1 MAEKSHGMTFSWS
14 TDNGSTDE
22 LVGELVDITVPS
34 ISKETIETTN
44 HNSAG
49 VRTFMG
55 GLIDFGECSITVNY
69 DVDDAVGG
77 SSTSNHE
84 GLRDLAATAFE
95 TAGTGGDTKVFIIT
109 FPDGS
114 STMTFG
120 GIVTGFEL
128 STPIDDV
135 VKATYTIKVS
145 GSVNYA

>member
-14 TDNGSTDE
+14 TDGGTTDE

-44 HNSAG
+44 HDSSG
-49 VRTFMG
+49 VRDYIG
-55 GLIDFGECSITVNY
+55 GLIDYGECSITVNY
-69 DVDDAVGG
+69 DVDDDVS
-77 SSTSNHE
+77 SSTTNHE
-84 GLRDLAATAFE
+84 GLRNLAATAFE
-95 TAGTGGDTKVFIIT
+95 TATNKEFVIS
-109 FPDGS
+109 FPDTPNP
-114 STMTFG
+114 STMSFG

-145 GSVNYA
+145 GSVSYQ

>member
-14 TDNGSTDE
+14 TDGGSTDE

-44 HNSAG
+44 HGSSG
-49 VRTFMG
+49 VRNYLG
-55 GLIDFGECSITVNY
+55 GLIDYGECSITVNY
-69 DVDDAVGG
+69 DVDDDVA
-77 SSTSNHE
+77 SSTTNHE
-84 GLRDLAATAFE
+84 GLRNLAATAFE
-95 TAGTGGDTKVFIIT
+95 TTTNKEFVIT
-109 FPDGS
+109 FPDTN

-145 GSVNYA
+145 GSVTYA

>member
-14 TDNGSTDE
+14 TDNGTTDE

-44 HNSAG
+44 HGSSG
-49 VRTFMG
+49 VRNYLG
-55 GLIDFGECSITVNY
+55 GLIDYGECSITVNY
-69 DVDDAVGG
+69 DVDDAAGA
-77 SSTSNHE
+77 SSTTNHE

-95 TAGTGGDTKVFIIT
+95 TTTDKVFIIT
-109 FPDGS
+109 FPDTS

-145 GSVNYA
+145 GSVTYA

>member
-14 TDNGSTDE
+14 TNNGTDDQV
-22 LVGELVDITVPS
+22 VGELVDITVPS

-44 HNSAG
+44 HGSSGIRNY
-49 VRTFMG
+49 MG
-55 GLIDFGECSITVNY
+55 GLIDYGECSITVNY
-69 DVDDAVGG
+69 DVDDDVS
-77 SSTSNHE
+77 SSTTNHE

-95 TAGTGGDTKVFIIT
+95 TAGTGDDTKVFIIT
-109 FPDGS
+109 FPDTS

-145 GSVNYA
+145 GSVTYA